1 MLFCTINTQ
10 VALADFACE
19 KASSERM
26 RNYCFRDTLLNKRSL
41 SIPPHQIDYSLKT
54 EGFDEGLG
62 YPGQVRS
69 TQINTKVSPTL
80 EFSSNLNGGNPNK
93 PLQLGNV
100 KFYGEDNLMAKQG
113 NLAGLN
119 FNIYGR
125 TIVGYGRIFDF
136 SAMGFQKFSLTS
148 SDIVNGF
155 GANACSKNYMGKNR
169 YLDVCLSE
177 QVENKTLQRSQKT
190 EAIIK
195 IEQFK
200 SFNQIHYK
208 YGLTLSNQSF
218 TNYDHNKLSANFES
232 FSKSSNTYGMNFSL
246 GAKVKN
252 TLYDAQSVEVYTI
265 QQVAKKPLTIRA
277 EFTASRNGKILGFD
291 YFTNT
296 RKFSLS
302 YPIFDHIITN
312 VGIERIESNIDYFS
326 SVSPFMS
333 FNFQF

>member
-1 MLFCTINTQ
+1 
-10 VALADFACE
+10 
-19 KASSERM
+19 
-26 RNYCFRDTLLNKRSL
+26 L

-93 PLQLGNV
+93 LLQLGNV
-100 KFYGEDNLMAKQG
+100 KFYGEDDLMAKQG

-125 TIVGYGRIFDF
+125 TILGHGRIFDF

-177 QVENKTLQRSQKT
+177 QVENK
-190 EAIIK
+190 
-195 IEQFK
+195 
-200 SFNQIHYK
+200 HYK
-208 YGLTLSNQSF
+208 
-218 TNYDHNKLSANFES
+218 DH
-232 FSKSSNTYGMNFSL
+232 
-246 GAKVKN
+246 
-252 TLYDAQSVEVYTI
+252 
-265 QQVAKKPLTIRA
+265 KKQ
-277 EFTASRNGKILGFD
+277 K
-291 YFTNT
+291 
-296 RKFSLS
+296 
-302 YPIFDHIITN
+302 
-312 VGIERIESNIDYFS
+312 
-326 SVSPFMS
+326 
-333 FNFQF
+333 Q

>member
-1 MLFCTINTQ
+1 MLFCTINAQ
-10 VALADFACE
+10 IALADFACE

-26 RNYCFRDTLLNKRSL
+26 RNYCFRDTLVNERSL

-62 YPGQVRS
+62 YPGRVKS

-80 EFSSNLNGGNPNK
+80 EFSPNLNGGNPNK
-93 PLQLGNV
+93 PLQLGNI
-100 KFYGEDNLMAKQG
+100 KFYGEDDLMAKQG
-113 NLAGLN
+113 NIAGFTFNLN
-119 FNIYGR
+119 GR
-125 TIVGYGRIFDF
+125 TILGHGRVFDF
-136 SAMGFQKFSLTS
+136 SAMGFQKISLTS
-148 SDIVNGF
+148 SDIVNGYR
-155 GANACSKNYMGKNR
+155 ANVCNKNYMGKNR

-190 EAIIK
+190 ESIIK

-208 YGLTLSNQSF
+208 YGLTLSSQRF
-218 TNYDHNKLSANFES
+218 TNYDHNKLSVNFES
-232 FSKSSNTYGMNFSL
+232 FSKSSNTYGINFSL
-246 GAKVKN
+246 GAKVKD
-252 TLYDAQSVEVYTI
+252 TLYDAQSVEVYTT
-265 QQVAKKPLTIRA
+265 QQVEKKPLTIRA

-296 RKFSLS
+296 RKLSLS
-302 YPIFDHIITN
+302 YPIFDHIVTN

-333 FNFQF
+333 LNFQF